1 MIGRLRGPHARRD
14 RSRIDVP
21 ARLAALEQ
29 ALELAEGP
37 IDHEVVERGRQVAAK
52 AAERLRHGTTH
63 TLVSLL
69 GATGSGKS
77 SVTNALV
84 GSDVATT
91 GVRRPTTSST
101 LACVWG
107 HEDAS
112 ALLDWLEV
120 PNRYEV
126 PDSSVPD
133 NSLDGLVL
141 LDVPDHDSVAVGHR
155 LEMERIARHADLML
169 WVTDPEKYA
178 DEAMHRYLRRLT
190 GHGAVTVMVL
200 NKADRLDTGVGDG
213 DRNGDQATAVR
224 NDLSRLLDGDGLQ
237 DAPVFLVS
245 ATNAAGI
252 EPLRDML
259 RETVAKRQAMVE
271 RLAAD
276 LESAADELTA
286 VVGSDETPTLSKVTA
301 EKLIDDL
308 VGATGIGVVADAVA
322 AGHRR
327 DAADRTGWPFTRW
340 VRRLRP
346 HPLRR
351 LHLDRGSAGRTS
363 LPQANG
369 SQVSRAMGA
378 IRETADQ
385 ASDGLTDP
393 WPDHLRRAATPN
405 EVVLRDRL
413 DGALADAVRKHQVR
427 EPRWW
432 QLIGVLQIGLA
443 VATVVGLAW
452 LLGLAVAG
460 YLQLPELPTPSV
472 REIPIPTGLAIAG
485 ALLGWI
491 LAVLSRR
498 LAGLGARRAAART
511 RRSARIEIESVAEE
525 LVLGPLR
532 FELDRRNRLVELLQ
546 IASG

>member
-14 RSRIDVP
+14 RSKLDVP
-21 ARLAALEQ
+21 AQLAALEQ
-29 ALELAEGP
+29 ALELADGP
-37 IDHEVVERGRQVAAK
+37 IDHAVVERGRQAATK
-52 AAERLRHGTTH
+52 ATERLRHGSTH

-84 GSDVATT
+84 GSEVATI

-107 HEDAS
+107 DEDAS

-126 PDSSVPD
+126 PDSVVAD
-133 NSLDGLVL
+133 DSLDGLVL
-141 LDVPDHDSVAVGHR
+141 LDVPDHDSVAVSHR

-178 DEAMHRYLRRLT
+178 DDAMHQYLRRLT
-190 GHGAVTVMVL
+190 GHGAVTAMVL
-200 NKADRLDTGVGDG
+200 NKADRLD
-213 DRNGDQATAVR
+213 NGDSSDGAQAAAVQH
-224 NDLSRLLDGDGLQ
+224 DLSRLLNDDGLP
-237 DAPVFLVS
+237 DAPVFVVS
-245 ATNAAGI
+245 AATAAGI

-259 RETVAKRQAMVE
+259 RATVAKRQAMVE

-276 LESAADELTA
+276 LTSAADELTA
-286 VVGSDETPTLSKVTA
+286 VVGSDETPTLSKAVA
-301 EKLIDDL
+301 EKLINDL
-308 VGATGIGVVADAVA
+308 VGAAGIEVVSDAVA

-351 LHLDRGSAGRTS
+351 LHLERGSAGRTS

-369 SQVSRAMGA
+369 AQVSRAMGA
-378 IRETADQ
+378 IRDTADQ
-385 ASDGLTDP
+385 ASDGLADP

-413 DGALADAVRKHQVR
+413 DGALADAVRKHQAR

-432 QLIGVLQIGLA
+432 QLVGVVQVGLA
-443 VATVVGLAW
+443 AATVVGLAW

-472 REIPIPTGLAIAG
+472 REIPVPTGLAIGG

-511 RRSARIEIESVAEE
+511 RRSAGIEIESVAEE

-532 FELDRRNRLVELLQ
+532 SELDRRNRLVELLQ